1 MVRYPLQHRLDL
13 LHCRFHKSSKY
24 FKYHLQVLG
33 GFKTLSLQCVNA
45 SILSLPLP
53 LMVFLWGTLSLP
65 RPTKTFWVT
74 LIGYTQSLVLLKCI
88 FQFKGIWKPFIKE
101 GNSPLSVAPLI
112 GLDVDSKYTTYDLIL
127 LLVLFF
133 HRFILKSQGLWKSEY
148 NENLQEGA
156 YVASSELPDTETVG
170 SQQSL

>member
-1 MVRYPLQHRLDL
+1 
-13 LHCRFHKSSKY
+13 
-24 FKYHLQVLG
+24 
-33 GFKTLSLQCVNA
+33 
-45 SILSLPLP
+45 
-53 LMVFLWGTLSLP
+53 MVFLWGTLSLP

-88 FQFKGIWKPFIKE
+88 FQFKAIWYTHVREVK
-101 GNSPLSVAPLI
+101 NPLNASSII
-112 GLDVDSKYTTYDLIL
+112 GLDLDSKNTTYDLVL

-148 NENLQEGA
+148 KEEHQEGA
-156 YVASSELPDTETVG
+156 YVMRDELPEDDDIA